1 MPALIELQNVAKIY
15 QTGTLQVRALHDV
28 SLTIEAGEFVAIVG
42 ASGSGKTTLMN
53 VLGCL
58 DRPSSGVYRFD
69 GQDMSG
75 LDRAKLAHI
84 RNRKLGFVF
93 QSYNLLPRYNAIEN
107 VALPLLYAGVLPG
120 ERRRRAVEALKFLG
134 LEEHSHKL
142 PTEMSGGQQQRVAIA
157 RALINEPQVLLA
169 DEPTG
174 NLDSRTGD
182 EILREF
188 QRLHR
193 ERKQTI
199 ILVTHDPTIDRWGPR
214 KITIRDGVIAED
226 VPGKA
231 A

>member
-1 MPALIELQNVAKIY
+1 MSAVIELENIAKIY
-15 QTGTLQVRALHDV
+15 QAGSLQVQVLHEI
-28 SLTIEAGEFVAIVG
+28 SLTIQAGEFVAIVG

-53 VLGCL
+53 ILGCL
-58 DRPSSGVYRFD
+58 DRPNSGVYRFD
-69 GQDMSG
+69 GQDVSR
-75 LDRAKLAHI
+75 LNRRELAHI

-93 QSYNLLPRYNAIEN
+93 QSYNLLQRYNAIEN
-107 VALPLLYAGVLPG
+107 AALPLLYAGVSPG
-120 ERRRRAVEALKFLG
+120 ERRRRAAEALKAVGLG
-134 LEEHSHKL
+134 EHLHKM

-157 RALINEPQVLLA
+157 RALVNQPQVVLA

-174 NLDSRTGD
+174 NLDSRTSE

-199 ILVTHDPTIDRWGPR
+199 ILVTHDSTIDRWGPR
-214 KITIRDGVIAED
+214 TITVRDGSISGD
-226 VPGKA
+226 SPGKA

>member
-1 MPALIELQNVAKIY
+1 MPAVIELENVAKIY
-15 QTGTLQVRALHDV
+15 QAGSLQVRALHDV
-28 SLTIEAGEFVAIVG
+28 SLTIQAGEFVAIVG

-53 VLGCL
+53 ILGCL

-69 GQDMSG
+69 GQDVSR

-84 RNRKLGFVF
+84 RNQKLGFVF

-107 VALPLLYAGVLPG
+107 AALPLLYNGVSPG
-120 ERRRRAVEALKFLG
+120 ERRRRAAEALKSVGLG
-134 LEEHSHKL
+134 EHLQKMA
-142 PTEMSGGQQQRVAIA
+142 TELSGGQQQRVAIA
-157 RALINEPQVLLA
+157 RALINQPQVLLA

-174 NLDSRTGD
+174 NLDSRTSE

-193 ERKQTI
+193 EGKQTI

-214 KITIRDGVIAED
+214 MITVRDGSISSDA
-226 VPGKA
+226 PGKA

>member
-1 MPALIELQNVAKIY
+1 MPPIIELKNVGKIY
-15 QTGTLQVRALHDV
+15 RAGSLQVRALHDV

-53 VLGCL
+53 LIGCL
-58 DRPSSGVYRFD
+58 DRPSSGIYRFD
-69 GQDMSG
+69 GQDVSQ
-75 LDRAKLAHI
+75 LDRAELAHM

-93 QSYNLLPRYNAIEN
+93 QSYNLLARHNAVEN
-107 VALPLLYAGVLPG
+107 VELPLLYAGILPG
-120 ERRRRAVEALKFLG
+120 ERRSRAEEILKSLG
-134 LEEHSHKL
+134 LGEHIQKM
-142 PTEMSGGQQQRVAIA
+142 PTELSGGQQQRVAIV
-157 RALINEPQVLLA
+157 RALVNQPQVLLA

-174 NLDSRTGD
+174 NLDSRTSD

-188 QRLHR
+188 QRLNR

-199 ILVTHDPTIDRWGPR
+199 VLVTHDRTIDRWGPR
-214 KITIRDGVIAED
+214 IVTVRDGSIAED

>member
-1 MPALIELQNVAKIY
+1 MSTIIELQNIAKIY
-15 QTGTLQVRALHDV
+15 QAGALQVHALHDV

-53 VLGCL
+53 ILGCL

-69 GQDMSG
+69 GRNVSQLG
-75 LDRAKLAHI
+75 RTELAHI

-93 QSYNLLPRYNAIEN
+93 QSYNLLPRYNTVEN
-107 VALPLLYAGVLPG
+107 VGLPLLYAGVPPG
-120 ERRRRAVEALKFLG
+120 ERRRRAVDALKSVGLG
-134 LEEHSHKL
+134 EHLHKMPDEL
-142 PTEMSGGQQQRVAIA
+142 SGGQQQRVAIA
-157 RALINEPQVLLA
+157 RALVNHPQVLLA

-174 NLDSRTGD
+174 NLDSRTSD

-214 KITIRDGVIAED
+214 VITVKDGAIAGD
-226 VPGKA
+226 APGKA

>member
-1 MPALIELQNVAKIY
+1 MPAIMELENIAKIY
-15 QTGTLQVRALHDV
+15 QTGKLQVRALHDV
-28 SLTIEAGEFVAIVG
+28 SLTIQEGEFVAIVG

-58 DRPSSGVYRFD
+58 DRPSSGVYRFG
-69 GQDMSG
+69 GQDVSR
-75 LDRAKLAHI
+75 LDRAELAHM

-93 QSYNLLPRYNAIEN
+93 QSYNLLPRYDTVEN
-107 VALPLLYAGVLPG
+107 VELPLLYAGVLPG
-120 ERRRRAVEALKFLG
+120 ERRRRALEALKSVGLG
-134 LEEHSHKL
+134 EQLQKL
-142 PTEMSGGQQQRVAIA
+142 PTELSGGQQQRVAIA
-157 RALINEPQVLLA
+157 RALVNQPQVLLA

-174 NLDSRTGD
+174 NLDSHTGE

-214 KITIRDGVIAED
+214 MITIRDGAIASD
-226 VPGKA
+226 APGKA